1 MTRRLITAAASAVLV
16 LGLAACD
23 DGKGPVSTPPP
34 DLGFKPQ
41 TSDGGGDDT
50 DTSDGGGEAGA
61 SDGGD
66 GEIQAAPDIPAP
78 DRADFPGM
86 DEHTDHGAM
95 QAFKYYIATAMW
107 AHQVGDDSLTQ
118 EMQTEDCDGCDDF
131 LQTFDDLKKHDIL
144 WTEFTLNDV
153 MTEAL
158 PSRDYDLQVNYN
170 FVTTPHKRPINDFKE
185 MGETGELEYATA
197 GGMVWVEDQWKVD
210 GVHVKW
216 GSDVLDD

>member
-23 DGKGPVSTPPP
+23 DGKGPVTTPPP

-41 TSDGGGDDT
+41 TSDGGGDET
-50 DTSDGGGEAGA
+50 NPSDGGSEDGA
-61 SDGGD
+61 SDGGGD
-66 GEIQAAPDIPAP
+66 ETQAAPDIPAP

-131 LQTFDDLKKHDIL
+131 MKTYKDIREHDNL
-144 WTEFTLNDV
+144 WTKFSLQEV
-153 MTEAL
+153 VSEAIE
-158 PSRDYDLQVNYN
+158 SNTYDIQVNYN
-170 FVTTPHKRPINDFKE
+170 FTTTPHMRSIEDPSEIVDV
-185 MGETGELEYATA
+185 GELEYATA
-197 GGMVWVEDQWKVD
+197 GGLVWTEEGWRIDAVRA
-210 GVHVKW
+210 KW
-216 GSDVLDD
+216 GTNVLD